1 MRQRGFSF
9 LELLISLFLLLLT
22 LLLIGR
28 MNMTSLNLVGRGKI
42 GQRASLLLLEKIE
55 QLRTTPIQELAP
67 GEFDEAS
74 GVFDIQ
80 WRVTNHTPFF
90 GTKQI
95 QCRIVYSPA
104 VSILAESVFYRS
116 E

>member
-1 MRQRGFSF
+1 MRTKGFTF
-9 LELLISLFLLLLT
+9 LEVLLSLFLLLAT

-28 MNMTSLNLVGRGKI
+28 ANMTSLNLVARGKI

-55 QLRTTPIQELAP
+55 ELRTKPIQDLAP
-67 GEFDEAS
+67 GDYEEAT
-74 GVFDIQ
+74 GAFDIQ
-80 WRVTNHTPFF
+80 WRIANHTPYF

-95 QCRIVYSPA
+95 QCRVVYSPA
-104 VSILAESVFYRS
+104 VSVLAESVFYRS